1 MLHDF
6 ETWALNALEIKL
18 EMFDMV
24 CLRRVLEVNVM
35 DRIRNKDI
43 RER

>member
-1 MLHDF
+1 MSH
-6 ETWALNALEIKL
+6 IKENTQSIDKL
-18 EMFDMV
+18 V